1 MIGSLTARIFAI
13 FWLTL
18 ALVLMLVLML
28 PKLDSRQMTELL
40 DSEQRQ
46 GLMIEQ
52 HVEAELANDP
62 PNDLMW
68 WRRLFRAIDKWAP
81 PGQRLL
87 LVTTEGRV
95 IGAERSEMQIIRNF
109 IGQADNADHPQ
120 KKKYGRVELVG
131 PFSVRDGE
139 DNYQLYL
146 IRPAS
151 SSQSDFINL
160 LFDRPLLLLIVTM
173 LVSTPLLLW
182 LAWSLAKPARKLKNA
197 ADEVAQGNLR
207 QHPELE
213 AGPQEFLAAGASFNQ
228 MVTALERMMT
238 SQQRLL
244 SDISHELRTPL
255 TRLQLGTALLRRR
268 SGESKELERMMTSQ
282 QRLLS
287 DISHELRTPLT
298 RLQLGTALLR
308 RRSGESKELER
319 IETEAQR
326 LDSMINDL
334 LVMSRNQQKNALVS
348 ETIKANQLWS
358 EVLDNAAFEAEQMG
372 KSLTVNFPPGP
383 WPLYGNPNAL
393 ESALENIVRNALR
406 YSHTKIE
413 VGFAVDKDGITIT
426 VDDDGPG
433 VSPEDREQIFR
444 PFYRT
449 DEARDRESGGTGL
462 GLAIVETAI
471 QQHRGWV
478 KAEDSPLG
486 GLRLVIWLPLYK
498 RS

>member
-1 MIGSLTARIFAI
+1 MKFYSFATLTDCSHVQGPRQQDFGDNMFGQYGSPRGQGRHSMPGNFRNGDRGHSDPRNKQQQQHQLQNGTAKEKEESLTENRIFPLERPSPMFPNAKW
-13 FWLTL
+13 FCRLCH
-18 ALVLMLVLML
+18 
-28 PKLDSRQMTELL
+28 
-40 DSEQRQ
+40 
-46 GLMIEQ
+46 Q
-52 HVEAELANDP
+52 H
-62 PNDLMW
+62 
-68 WRRLFRAIDKWAP
+68 
-81 PGQRLL
+81 
-87 LVTTEGRV
+87 
-95 IGAERSEMQIIRNF
+95 
-109 IGQADNADHPQ
+109 
-120 KKKYGRVELVG
+120 
-131 PFSVRDGE
+131 
-139 DNYQLYL
+139 
-146 IRPAS
+146 
-151 SSQSDFINL
+151 
-160 LFDRPLLLLIVTM
+160 
-173 LVSTPLLLW
+173 
-182 LAWSLAKPARKLKNA
+182 
-197 ADEVAQGNLR
+197 
-207 QHPELE
+207 
-213 AGPQEFLAAGASFNQ
+213 FNQ
-228 MVTALERMMT
+228 MVTA
-238 SQQRLL
+238 
-244 SDISHELRTPL
+244 
-255 TRLQLGTALLRRR
+255 
-268 SGESKELERMMTSQ
+268 LERMMTSQ

>member
-95 IGAERSEMQIIRNF
+95 IGAERNEMQIIRNF
-109 IGQADNADHPQ
+109 IGQA
-120 KKKYGRVELVG
+120 
-131 PFSVRDGE
+131 

-173 LVSTPLLLW
+173 LVSSPLLLW

-238 SQQRLL
+238 
-244 SDISHELRTPL
+244 T
-255 TRLQLGTALLRRR
+255 
-268 SGESKELERMMTSQ
+268 Q

-319 IETEAQR
+319 IETEAHR

-348 ETIKANQLWS
+348 ETVKANQLWG

-413 VGFAVDKDGITIT
+413 VGFAVDIDGITIT

-498 RS
+498 RA

>member
-28 PKLDSRQMTELL
+28 PKLDNRQMTELL
-40 DSEQRQ
+40 QSEQRQ
-46 GLMIEQ
+46 GVMIEQ
-52 HVEAELANDP
+52 HVEAELASDP

-81 PGQRLL
+81 PGQRLI
-87 LVTTEGRV
+87 LVTSEGRV
-95 IGAERSEMQIIRNF
+95 IGAQRNEMQVIRNF
-109 IGQADNADHPQ
+109 IGQSDNSDHPQ
-120 KKKYGRVELVG
+120 KKKYGRIEMVG
-131 PFSVRDGE
+131 PFTVRDSE
-139 DNYQLYL
+139 DFYQLYL

-213 AGPQEFLAAGASFNQ
+213 AGPQEFIAAGSSFNQ
-228 MVTALERMMT
+228 MVSALERMMN
-238 SQQRLL
+238 
-244 SDISHELRTPL
+244 
-255 TRLQLGTALLRRR
+255 G
-268 SGESKELERMMTSQ
+268 Q

-334 LVMSRNQQKNALVS
+334 LVMSRSQQKSALVS
-348 ETIKANQLWS
+348 ENLKANQLWG
-358 EVLDNAAFEAEQMG
+358 EVLDNAVFEAEQKG
-372 KSLTVNFPPGP
+372 KSLEITYPPGP
-383 WPLYGNPNAL
+383 WPLYGNRNAL

-406 YSHTKIE
+406 YSWNKIA
-413 VGFAVDKDGITIT
+413 VNFSVDKDGITIH

-444 PFYRT
+444 PFFRT

-462 GLAIVETAI
+462 GLAIVDSVVH
-471 QQHRGWV
+471 QHRGWV

-486 GLRLVIWLPLYK
+486 GLRLTLWLPLYH
-498 RS
+498 RT

>member
-87 LVTTEGRV
+87 LVTTE
-95 IGAERSEMQIIRNF
+95 
-109 IGQADNADHPQ
+109 
-120 KKKYGRVELVG
+120 GRVELVG

-228 MVTALERMMT
+228 MVTA
-238 SQQRLL
+238 
-244 SDISHELRTPL
+244 
-255 TRLQLGTALLRRR
+255 
-268 SGESKELERMMTSQ
+268 LERMMTSQ

>member
-1 MIGSLTARIFAI
+1 MISSLTARIFAI

-40 DSEQRQ
+40 ESEQRQ
-46 GLMIEQ
+46 GVMIEQ
-52 HVEAELANDP
+52 HVEAELSNDP

-68 WRRLFRAIDKWAP
+68 WRRLFRAIEKWAP

-87 LVTTEGRV
+87 LVTSEGRV
-95 IGAERSEMQIIRNF
+95 IGAQRDEMQIIRNF
-109 IGQADNADHPQ
+109 IGQSDNADHPQ
-120 KKKYGRVELVG
+120 KKKYGRVEMVG
-131 PFSVRDGE
+131 PFSIQDGE
-139 DNYQLYL
+139 DNYQLYM

-151 SSQSDFINL
+151 NSQSDFINL

-173 LVSTPLLLW
+173 LVSSPLLLW

-268 SGESKELERMMTSQ
+268 SGESKEL
-282 QRLLS
+282 
-287 DISHELRTPLT
+287 
-298 RLQLGTALLR
+298 A
-308 RRSGESKELER
+308 R

-326 LDSMINDL
+326 LDGMINDL
-334 LVMSRNQQKNALVS
+334 LVMSREQQKTALVS
-348 ETIKANQLWS
+348 ETLKANQLWG
-358 EVLDNAAFEAEQMG
+358 EVLDNAAFEAEQKG
-372 KSLTVNFPPGP
+372 KTLEITYPPGP
-383 WPLYGNPNAL
+383 WLLYGNPYSL

-406 YSHTKIE
+406 YSHTQIA
-413 VGFAVDKDGITIT
+413 VNFAVDNQGITVT

-433 VSPEDREQIFR
+433 VSPDDREQIFR
-444 PFYRT
+444 PFFRT

-462 GLAIVETAI
+462 GLAIVDNVVK
-471 QQHRGWV
+471 QHQGWV
-478 KAEDSPLG
+478 KADDSPLG
-486 GLRLVIWLPLYK
+486 GLRLILWLPLYHRPK
-498 RS
+498 